1 MLKIKGL
8 GNIDWDLDEMVPSHQ
23 EDFAL
28 NFLLKLD
35 RKRLEWGHVTY
46 SHGEVNYGDPGFV
59 SPILNKMAKCL
70 SMKYGETESMSAPG
84 EDEHSIRIKISVSQN
99 TTKRILGRP
108 TSFIIALVREMN
120 CWADK

>member
-46 SHGEVNYGDPGFV
+46 SHGEVNYGEIWRDRVYECTWGRRTFYSYQDLGF
-59 SPILNKMAKCL
+59 P
-70 SMKYGETESMSAPG
+70 
-84 EDEHSIRIKISVSQN
+84 EH
-99 TTKRILGRP
+99 
-108 TSFIIALVREMN
+108 
-120 CWADK
+120 D